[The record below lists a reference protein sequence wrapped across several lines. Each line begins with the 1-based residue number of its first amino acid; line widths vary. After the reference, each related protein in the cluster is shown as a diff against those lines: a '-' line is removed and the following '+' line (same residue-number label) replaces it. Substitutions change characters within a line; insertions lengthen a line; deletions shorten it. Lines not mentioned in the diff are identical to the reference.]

1 MHFHAPSEHSIDGEY
16 FDAELHFVMN
26 WTLTD
31 YAVIG
36 VLFDIKSGRAGEEDD
51 WLLTDLNLDDL
62 NDYHDIDMVVEK
74 IDLTRFFNQ
83 ITDFTFF

>member
-1 MHFHAPSEHSIDGEY
+1 MHFHAPSEHSIDNEY

-26 WTLTD
+26 RSLSD

-36 VLFDIKSGRAGEEDD
+36 VLFDIKSGREGSKDD

-62 NDYHDIDMVVEK
+62 GDYHDIDLIVEK
-74 IDLTRFFNQ
+74 IDLKRFF
-83 ITDFTFF
+83 D